1 MKRRILNG
9 AITLNIP
16 PAPLFP
22 WTIPQPA
29 LTIAAA
35 VQKQALL
42 LFFSISDYQLF
53 PEPDLAREVHVQECD
68 THC

>member
-9 AITLNIP
+9 AIPLNIP

-29 LTIAAA
+29 A

-42 LFFSISDYQLF
+42 SFFSISDYQLF
-53 PEPDLAREVHVQECD
+53 PEPDLARDVHVQECD